1 MTYEFEKDPVN
12 GLILVYIVLD
22 EIYEFKMMFDTGASN
37 TTFDINPLY
46 IAKYPI
52 GNIIEK
58 GMVETA
64 SGFMQVD
71 IIKTKEISAL
81 GHTVRDVK
89 VQIYDYLVHGIVCE
103 YDGVLGLDFFEGTE
117 FTINMKNQ
125 TIEVKPA

>member
-1 MTYEFEKDPVN
+1 MTYEFEKDTVS

-22 EIYEFKMMFDTGASN
+22 EIYEFKMMLDTGASN
-37 TTFDINPLY
+37 TTFDLNPLY

-71 IIKTKEISAL
+71 IIQTKEISAF

-103 YDGVLGLDFFEGTE
+103 YDGVLGLDFFENTK
-117 FTINMKNQ
+117 FTIDMKNQ
-125 TIEVKPA
+125 TIEVNPA

>member
-1 MTYEFEKDPVN
+1 MTYEFEKDTVS

-22 EIYEFKMMFDTGASN
+22 EIYEFKMMLDTGASN
-37 TTFDINPLY
+37 TTFDFNPLY

-58 GMVETA
+58 GIVETA

-71 IIKTKEISAL
+71 IIKTKTISAF

-103 YDGVLGLDFFEGTE
+103 YDGVLGLDFFENTE